1 MEKLSIPRRTI
12 RLNVA
17 LQVVAMLVL
26 LVAVNYF
33 SFNHYA
39 RADFSRSQKFTLSE
53 QTRRVLR
60 ELKKPVR
67 ITVFFSPTVLS
78 PETGLF
84 PDVQNLLKE
93 LIFSGRN
100 KIEVEYVDPTR
111 NLSRAREL
119 QEQYKFS
126 VSENVLIL
134 DFGRAGQGV
143 RDKCPLRRQ
152 RFNADIREGVGRQ
165 RCVDYDGRS
174 KFVPVSEMADFDMS
188 PVESGDPPRLLA
200 FKGEQALTNGMIALI
215 SPERLKVYFLQG
227 HGEPAIVERTPL
239 SVFKDYVERQNVSV
253 APLSFASLDSV
264 PADCAALT
272 IVAPQFDLEER
283 EALILEKYWKEKG
296 RLLVLL
302 DPKAKTPRLTSL
314 LKQAGVTPVD
324 DRVLRTVRL
333 PFATGIL
340 RDVTAE
346 FLPKNAITKRMAGI
360 NILLPGATQSLD
372 MDGAQAQNAGV
383 QLWPLIRASDE
394 FWGEM
399 DYVTDEKKGVRYE
412 EGKDIGQPLYVA
424 LAAARGGVTDD
435 RVEVESA
442 KLIAVGSCEFAL
454 DAALNQQGLD
464 FLLSAMNW
472 LLDRGQFTGVMPK
485 TVKHFSLNL
494 SDAQLGSIALYT
506 MVVIPGIAAFAGLV
520 VWWRR
525 RA

>member
-39 RADFSRSQKFTLSE
+39 RADFSRSQKFMLSE
-53 QTRRVLR
+53 QTQAGSARVEEACSDYGFLLADR
-60 ELKKPVR
+60 ALPGN
-67 ITVFFSPTVLS
+67 P
-78 PETGLF
+78 LF

-134 DFGRAGQGV
+134 
-143 RDKCPLRRQ
+143 
-152 RFNADIREGVGRQ
+152 
-165 RCVDYDGRS
+165 DYDGRS

-227 HGEPAIVERTPL
+227 HGEPAIGERTPL

-272 IVAPQFDLEER
+272 IVAPQFDIEER
-283 EALILEKYWKEKG
+283 EAMILEKYWKEKG

-394 FWGEM
+394 FWGET

-506 MVVIPGIAAFAGLV
+506 MVVIPGIVAFAGLV

>member
-1 MEKLSIPRRTI
+1 MEKLSIPRKTI

-17 LQVVAMLVL
+17 LQVLAMLVL
-26 LVAVNYF
+26 LIAVNYF

-39 RADFSRSQKFTLSE
+39 RADFSRSQKFVLSD
-53 QTRRVLR
+53 QTKRVLR

-67 ITVFFSPTVLS
+67 VTVFFSPTVRS

-134 DFGRAGQGV
+134 D
-143 RDKCPLRRQ
+143 
-152 RFNADIREGVGRQ
+152 
-165 RCVDYDGRS
+165 YDGRS
-174 KFVPVSEMADFDMS
+174 KFVPVAEMADFDTS
-188 PVESGDPPRLLA
+188 SVESGDPPRLLA

-227 HGEPAIVERTPL
+227 HGEPAIGEMTPL
-239 SVFKDYVERQNVSV
+239 SVFKDYIERQNVSV
-253 APLSFASLDSV
+253 APLSFGSLDAV
-264 PADCAALT
+264 PADCATLI
-272 IVAPQFDLEER
+272 IVAPQFDIEER
-283 EALILEKYWKEKG
+283 EAMILGRYWKEKG
-296 RLLVLL
+296 RLLLLL
-302 DPKAKTPRLTSL
+302 DPRVKTPRLTSL
-314 LKQAGVTPVD
+314 LKQAGVTPLD
-324 DRVLRTVRL
+324 NRVLRTVRL

-346 FLPKNAITKRMAGI
+346 FLLGNAITKRMAGI
-360 NILLPGATQSLD
+360 NILLPGATQSLSFD
-372 MDGAQAQNAGV
+372 AGQSQAAGV
-383 QLWPLIRASDE
+383 QIWPLIRASDE
-394 FWGEM
+394 FWGET
-399 DYVTDEKKGVRYE
+399 DHETDEKKGVRYE
-412 EGKDIGQPLYVA
+412 EGKDAGQPLYVA
-424 LAAARGGVTDD
+424 LAAARGGVKDE

-442 KLIAVGSCEFAL
+442 KLVAVGSCEFAL

-485 TVKHFSLNL
+485 TVKHFFLNL
-494 SDAQLGSIALYT
+494 TDAQLGSIALYT
-506 MVVIPGIAAFAGLV
+506 MVVIPGIAALAGLV

>member
-134 DFGRAGQGV
+134 
-143 RDKCPLRRQ
+143 
-152 RFNADIREGVGRQ
+152 
-165 RCVDYDGRS
+165 DYDGRS

-506 MVVIPGIAAFAGLV
+506 MIVIPGIAAFAGLV

>member
-134 DFGRAGQGV
+134 
-143 RDKCPLRRQ
+143 
-152 RFNADIREGVGRQ
+152 
-165 RCVDYDGRS
+165 DYDGRS

>member
-1 MEKLSIPRRTI
+1 MEKLSIPRRVI
-12 RLNVA
+12 RLSVA
-17 LQVVAMLVL
+17 LQVLAMLVL
-26 LVAVNYF
+26 LAAVNYF

-39 RADFSRSQKFTLSE
+39 RADFSRSQKFVLSE

-67 ITVFFSPTVLS
+67 VIVFFSPTVLS
-78 PETGLF
+78 PETALF
-84 PDVQNLLKE
+84 SDVQNLLKE

-134 DFGRAGQGV
+134 D
-143 RDKCPLRRQ
+143 
-152 RFNADIREGVGRQ
+152 
-165 RCVDYDGRS
+165 YDGRS
-174 KFVPVSEMADFDMS
+174 RFVLVSDMADFDMS

-200 FKGEQALTNGMIALI
+200 FKGEQALTNGMIALL

-227 HGEPAIVERTPL
+227 HGEPAVGERTPL
-239 SVFKDYVERQNVSV
+239 SVFKDYIERQNVSV
-253 APLSFASLDSV
+253 APLSFASLDAV
-264 PADCAALT
+264 PSDCATLVL
-272 IVAPQFDLEER
+272 VAPQFDVEER
-283 EALILEKYWKEKG
+283 EAMILEKFWKEKG
-296 RLLVLL
+296 RLLILL
-302 DPKAKTPRLTSL
+302 DPKAKTARLAAFL
-314 LKQAGVTPVD
+314 NRIGVVPLD
-324 DRVLRTVRL
+324 NRVLRTVRL

-346 FLPKNAITKRMAGI
+346 FLPNNAITKRMAGI
-360 NILLPGATQSLD
+360 NILFPGATQSLNID
-372 MDGAQAQNAGV
+372 NERAQSAGV
-383 QLWPLIRASDE
+383 QIWPLIRASDE
-394 FWGEM
+394 FWGER
-399 DYVTDEKKGVRYE
+399 DYVTDDQKGVRYD
-412 EGKDIGQPLYVA
+412 EGRDAGQPLYLA
-424 LAAARGGVTDD
+424 LAAARGGVKDD

-442 KLIAVGSCEFAL
+442 KLVAVGSCEFAL

-464 FLLSAMNW
+464 FLLSAMNL

-485 TVKHFSLNL
+485 TVRHFSLNL
-494 SDAQLGSIALYT
+494 ADAELRSIAVYT
-506 MVVIPGIAAFAGLV
+506 MLVIPGMAALAGFV

>member
-1 MEKLSIPRRTI
+1 MEKLSIPRKAI

-17 LQVVAMLVL
+17 LQVLATLVL

-39 RADFSRSQKFTLSE
+39 RADFSRSQKFVLSE
-53 QTRRVLR
+53 QTKRVLR

-67 ITVFFSPTVLS
+67 ITVFFSPTVRS
-78 PETGLF
+78 PETALF

-93 LIFSGRN
+93 LIFSGRS
-100 KIEVEYVDPTR
+100 KIEVEYVDPMR

-126 VSENVLIL
+126 ASENVLIL
-134 DFGRAGQGV
+134 
-143 RDKCPLRRQ
+143 
-152 RFNADIREGVGRQ
+152 
-165 RCVDYDGRS
+165 DYDGRS
-174 KFVPVSEMADFDMS
+174 KFVSVSEMADFDMGG
-188 PVESGDPPRLLA
+188 VESGDEPRLLA

-215 SPERLKVYFLQG
+215 APQRLKVYFLQG
-227 HGEPAIVERTPL
+227 HGEPGIDKPTPL
-239 SVFKDYVERQNVSV
+239 SVFKDYVERQNVTA
-253 APLSFASLDSV
+253 APLSFASLDVV
-264 PADCAALT
+264 PADCAALV
-272 IVAPQFDLEER
+272 IVSPQLDLEQR
-283 EALILEKYWKEKG
+283 EVMILEKFWKEKG

-314 LKQAGVTPVD
+314 LTQAGVTPLD
-324 DRVLRTVRL
+324 NRILRIVRL

-360 NILLPGATQSLD
+360 NILLPGATQSLAID
-372 MDGAQAQNAGV
+372 SGQGQSGQGQSAGV
-383 QLWPLIRASDE
+383 QIWPLIRASDE
-394 FWGEM
+394 FWGESE
-399 DYVTDEKKGVRYE
+399 YATDEKKGVRYE
-412 EGKDIGQPLYVA
+412 EGKDAGQPLYVA
-424 LAAARGGVTDD
+424 LAAARGGVKDE

-442 KLIAVGSCEFAL
+442 KLIVVGSCEFAL

-464 FLLSAMNW
+464 FLLSSMNW

-494 SDAQLGSIALYT
+494 TDAQLRSIALYT
-506 MVVIPGIAAFAGLV
+506 MVVMPTIVALAGAV

>member
-1 MEKLSIPRRTI
+1 MEKLGIARKTI

-17 LQVVAMLVL
+17 MQVLAMLAL
-26 LVAVNYF
+26 LITVNYF

-39 RADFSRSQKFTLSE
+39 RADFSRSQKFVLSD
-53 QTRRVLR
+53 QTKRVLR

-67 ITVFFSPTVLS
+67 VTVFFSPTMLS
-78 PETGLF
+78 PESGLF

-126 VSENVLIL
+126 ASENVLIL
-134 DFGRAGQGV
+134 
-143 RDKCPLRRQ
+143 
-152 RFNADIREGVGRQ
+152 
-165 RCVDYDGRS
+165 DYDGRS
-174 KFVPVSEMADFDMS
+174 KFVAVADMADFDMS

-200 FKGEQALTNGMIALI
+200 FKGEQALTNGMIALL
-215 SPERLKVYFLQG
+215 SPDRLKAYFLQG
-227 HGEPAIVERTPL
+227 HGEPAIGEMTPL
-239 SVFKDYVERQNVSV
+239 SVFKDYIERQNVSA
-253 APLSFASLDSV
+253 APLSFASLDAV
-264 PADCAALT
+264 PADCATLI
-272 IVAPQFDLEER
+272 IVAPQFDIEER
-283 EALILEKYWKEKG
+283 EAMILGKYWKEKG

-302 DPKAKTPRLTSL
+302 DPKAKTPRLTAL
-314 LKQAGVTPVD
+314 IEQTGVTPLD
-324 DRVLRTVRL
+324 NRVLRTVRL

-346 FLPKNAITKRMAGI
+346 FLLGNAITKRMVGI
-360 NILLPGATQSLD
+360 NILLPGATQSLKID
-372 MDGAQAQNAGV
+372 AGQSQAAGV
-383 QLWPLIRASDE
+383 QIWPLIRASDE
-394 FWGEM
+394 FWGEA

-412 EGKDIGQPLYVA
+412 EGMDAGQPLYVA
-424 LAAARGGVTDD
+424 LAAARGGVKDE

-442 KLIAVGSCEFAL
+442 KLITVGSCEFAL

-472 LLDRGQFTGVMPK
+472 LLDRGQFTGAAPK

-494 SDAQLGSIALYT
+494 TDAQLGSVALYT
-506 MVVIPGIAAFAGLV
+506 MVVIPGVAALAGLV
-520 VWWRR
+520 VWLRR

>member
-1 MEKLSIPRRTI
+1 MEKLSIPRTTI

-26 LVAVNYF
+26 LIAVNYF

-39 RADFSRSQKFTLSE
+39 RADFSRSQKFQLSE

-67 ITVFFSPTVLS
+67 ITVFFSPTVRS
-78 PETGLF
+78 PESGLF

-126 VSENVLIL
+126 VSENILIL
-134 DFGRAGQGV
+134 
-143 RDKCPLRRQ
+143 
-152 RFNADIREGVGRQ
+152 
-165 RCVDYDGRS
+165 DYDGRS
-174 KFVPVSEMADFDMS
+174 KFVPVSDMADFDMS

-200 FKGEQALTNGMIALI
+200 FKGEQALTNGMIALL

-227 HGEPAIVERTPL
+227 HGEPTIGERTPL

-253 APLSFASLDSV
+253 APLSFASLDAV
-264 PADCAALT
+264 PADCAAL
-272 IVAPQFDLEER
+272 ILIAPQFDVEER
-283 EALILEKYWKEKG
+283 EATILEKYWKEKG

-302 DPKAKTPRLTSL
+302 DPKVKTPRLTSL
-314 LKQAGVTPVD
+314 LKQAGVIPVD

-372 MDGAQAQNAGV
+372 IGDAQAQAAGV
-383 QLWPLIRASDE
+383 QIWPLIRASDE
-394 FWGEM
+394 FWGET
-399 DYVTDEKKGVRYE
+399 DYVTDDKKGVRYE
-412 EGKDIGQPLYVA
+412 EGKDFGQPLYVA
-424 LAAARGGVTDD
+424 LAAARGGVNDD

-464 FLLSAMNW
+464 FLLSSTNW

-485 TVKHFSLNL
+485 TVRHFSLNL
-494 SDAQLGSIALYT
+494 TDAQLGSIAFYT
-506 MVVIPGIAAFAGLV
+506 MVVMPGIAALAGLL